1 MTEIE
6 RRAPM
11 NPVAKVAIFIAVK
24 LVVLS
29 ALTAAILRWK
39 GLI

>member
-1 MTEIE
+1 MSETRE
-6 RRAPM
+6 PM
-11 NPVAKVAIFIAVK
+11 NPVAKVAILIAVK
-24 LVVLS
+24 LAVLS

>member
-1 MTEIE
+1 MNETRE
-6 RRAPM
+6 PM

-29 ALTAAILRWK
+29 LLTAVILRWK

>member
-1 MTEIE
+1 MSEGKSRE
-6 RRAPM
+6 PM
-11 NPVAKVAIFIAVK
+11 NPVMKVSIFIAAK

-29 ALTAAILRWK
+29 LLTAAILRWK

>member
-1 MTEIE
+1 MSETRE
-6 RRAPM
+6 PM
-11 NPVAKVAIFIAVK
+11 NPVAKVAILIAVK

>member
-1 MTEIE
+1 MSETRE
-6 RRAPM
+6 PM

-29 ALTAAILRWK
+29 LLTAVILRWK

>member
-1 MTEIE
+1 MSETRE
-6 RRAPM
+6 PM
-11 NPVAKVAIFIAVK
+11 NPVAKVAILIAVK

-29 ALTAAILRWK
+29 ALTAVILRWK